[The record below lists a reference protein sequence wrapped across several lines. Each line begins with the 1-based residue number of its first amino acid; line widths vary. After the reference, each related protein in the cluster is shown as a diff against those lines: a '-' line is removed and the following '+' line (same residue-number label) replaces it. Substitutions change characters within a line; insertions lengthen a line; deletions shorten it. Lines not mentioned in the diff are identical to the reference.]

1 MSGADIE
8 NLFRDPEQGQLL
20 LGLHFLDQRV
30 GADDVRISRPQ
41 NGVGMF
47 GAKVP
52 YPAEEENKLWF
63 YQTESDG
70 ETTLMVDG
78 LGVAAEVTEADVGA
92 TNGVIHVVNKV
103 FGIPQQTVYDKLAQ
117 DPMLS

>member
-1 MSGADIE
+1 MTES
-8 NLFRDPEQGQLL
+8 
-20 LGLHFLDQRV
+20 
-30 GADDVRISRPQ
+30 
-41 NGVGMF
+41 
-47 GAKVP
+47 
-52 YPAEEENKLWF
+52 NKLWF
-63 YQTESDG
+63 YNNADG
-70 ETTLMVDG
+70 NLMVDG